1 MFTGIIEE
9 TGILKSIGTIPGG
22 KKISIKASRVLE
34 DLQVE
39 HSIAV
44 SGVCLTVVDLDKNS
58 FSVEAV
64 GETLQKTTIQN
75 IDPGVSVNLERA
87 MHLDD
92 RLGGHLLQG
101 HVNGMGKIHQ
111 ILRRGDNWYIE
122 IALPE
127 NLQKYTLLE
136 GSIAIDGISL
146 TIAKIVEG
154 RIGLS
159 IIPYT
164 FMNTTLSQAKPGDY
178 CNIETDII
186 GRYVENLL
194 FYKAKEENRSI
205 ITADW
210 LKKQGY

>member
-9 TGILKSIGTIPGG
+9 TGIIKTIKNIRGG
-22 KKISIKASRVLE
+22 KRIVLSANRVLE
-34 DLQVE
+34 DLRIE

-44 SGVCLTVVDLDKNS
+44 SGVCLTVVDCSNSS

-64 GETLQKTTIQN
+64 GETLDKSTIGKLKQKQR
-75 IDPGVSVNLERA
+75 VNLERA
-87 MHLDD
+87 MSLNA

-101 HVNGMGKIHQ
+101 HVNGVGRIDKIRQ
-111 ILRRGDNWYIE
+111 RGDNWFFE
-122 IALPE
+122 IKIPE
-127 NLQKYTLLE
+127 DLKKYVIPE

-146 TIAKIVEG
+146 TIATLEDTRV
-154 RIGLS
+154 GLS

-164 FMNTTLSQAKPGDY
+164 YQNTTLNQSKPGDD

-194 FYKAKEENRSI
+194 FHKKKEEKNNR
-205 ITADW
+205 ITTEW
-210 LKKQGY
+210 LKSQGF